1 MAKLKDHRVLS
12 DGWVLGLFRKAGEI
26 LPMSEAQAKYE
37 PNVEPV
43 ENDAETDPKPAKT
56 TRRGK
61 SSEDKADA

>member
-12 DGWVLGLFRKAGEI
+12 DGWVLGAYREAGEI

-43 ENDAETDPKPAKT
+43 ADDAGPDPKPAKT
-56 TRRGK
+56 ARRGK
-61 SSEDKADA
+61 STEDKADA